1 MGRDSFF
8 GLSMKSAKERE
19 REDRAFF
26 QWAFPYG
33 KAQQERVKAL
43 LKELFPR
50 ERPEMAMVAYLT
62 AREAYRDRYGDFA
75 DDPRF
80 DPVAMAFRNLER
92 NNIRLPR
99 EDIPLYVALL
109 VADSQVGEDLA
120 YPSREELLDLAE
132 VLKGRQ
138 R

>member
-1 MGRDSFF
+1 MGRDWFSCF
-8 GLSMKSAKERE
+8 SMKSRKERE
-19 REDRAFF
+19 REERAFF

-62 AREAYRDRYGDFA
+62 AREVYRDKYGDFA
-75 DDPRF
+75 DDPHF
-80 DPVAMAFRNLER
+80 DPIAQSFRNLER
-92 NNIRLPR
+92 NNIRLPK

-120 YPSREELLDLAE
+120 YPDREQLLNLAE
-132 VLKGRQ
+132 VLKGRWH
-138 R
+138 